1 LQSASDPIFSR
12 LSAAAQRSYSS
23 FCEDAINS
31 RTRRAI
37 DPERRSEAGNPQWRG

>member
-1 LQSASDPIFSR
+1 LQTASDPIFLR

-31 RTRRAI
+31 RTRRAV
-37 DPERRSEAGNPQWRG
+37 DLQQRSKAGKPHWRG

>member
-1 LQSASDPIFSR
+1 LQSTSDPIFSR

-31 RTRRAI
+31 LTRRAV
-37 DPERRSEAGNPQWRG
+37 DPERRSKAGNLQWRG